1 MADEDHP
8 NPNPTPEQV
17 LQSLQ
22 AKLQVAQQ
30 KRDRLAAT
38 FTANQRVMQASLQAV
53 EIRQQLAILQTEIQS
68 MQKNQPL
75 FNNSN

>member
-30 KRDRLAAT
+30 KRDRLAVT
-38 FTANQRVMQASLQAV
+38 FTVNQRVMQASLQAV